1 MQNEFISRET
11 FWIAGLLPAFFAG
24 QVSTQL
30 RCSRALI
37 IHNFRTSCFVVHY
50 LHSPYNPEFVLA
62 HSGLHGSLPA
72 KKDRHIRFC
81 AHDGLLSII
90 NY

>member
-50 LHSPYNPEFVLA
+50 LHSPYNPEFVQA
-62 HSGLHGSLPA
+62 HSGLQACCLQ
-72 KKDRHIRFC
+72 KKTATYAF
-81 AHDGLLSII
+81 AHMTVYYI

>member
-30 RCSRALI
+30 RCKKRPPHTLL
-37 IHNFRTSCFVVHY
+37 RT
-50 LHSPYNPEFVLA
+50 
-62 HSGLHGSLPA
+62 
-72 KKDRHIRFC
+72 
-81 AHDGLLSII
+81 
-90 NY
+90 

>member
-30 RCSRALI
+30 RCPAFLQVKSLRSFAALL
-37 IHNFRTSCFVVHY
+37 FCRSSLY
-50 LHSPYNPEFVLA
+50 A
-62 HSGLHGSLPA
+62 ASLPCFFA
-72 KKDRHIRFC
+72 GQVSTQLRCPAFLQVKSLRSF
-81 AHDGLLSII
+81 AAPEP
-90 NY
+90 

>member
-30 RCSRALI
+30 RCPAFLQVKS
-37 IHNFRTSCFVVHY
+37 
-50 LHSPYNPEFVLA
+50 LHSFAAPE
-62 HSGLHGSLPA
+62 P
-72 KKDRHIRFC
+72 
-81 AHDGLLSII
+81 
-90 NY
+90 